1 MAIRVGING
10 FGRIGRAIFR
20 AWLDSKASNI
30 QIVHINNL
38 ASAAT
43 STHLMNY
50 DSIHG
55 PLKNPVQLGEERD
68 NEQIITPDGQ
78 AVTLSHHKDPSQIPW
93 QTHQVDLV
101 FECTGVF
108 TDRPGATKHLRNPQM
123 GVVVSAPCK
132 DPDLTVVY
140 GVNHHLIQGNEQ
152 IISNA
157 SCTTNCLAP
166 VCYVLNKHF
175 TITHATMTTVHAVTN
190 DQKTLDAPHKDLR
203 RARSSFLSMIPTTTG
218 AAKMVTEVLPEL
230 KGKLDGMA
238 IRVPTTNVSLTDLV
252 VECRDHLTPEHINKA
267 LTDAAYGE
275 LSGILDIS
283 SAPLVSTD
291 FCGSRASSVVD
302 LQLTKVVDAT
312 LGKLLLWYDNE
323 TAFSWRMLDVAR
335 VWGDKKNSY

>member
-1 MAIRVGING
+1 MTIRVGING

-20 AWLDSKASNI
+20 AWLDSEASDI

-38 ASAAT
+38 APAT
-43 STHLMNY
+43 TSVHLMNY

-55 PLKNPVQLGEERD
+55 TLKNPVRLS
-68 NEQIITPDGQ
+68 NELILTQDGNQ
-78 AVTLSHHKDPSQIPW
+78 PVTFSHHKDPSHIPW
-93 QTHQVDLV
+93 QDHQVDLV

-108 TDRPGATKHLRNPQM
+108 TDRPGATKHLRNSQM
-123 GVVVSAPCK
+123 GVIVSAPCK

-175 TITHATMTTVHAVTN
+175 AITHATMTTVHAVTN

-252 VECRDHLTPEHINKA
+252 VEFRNHLTPEQINNA
-267 LTDAAYGE
+267 LIETAGGE
-275 LSGILDIS
+275 LKGILDVS
-283 SAPLVSTD
+283 DAPLVSTD

-302 LQLTKVVDAT
+302 LALTKVVDGT

-335 VWGDKKNSY
+335 VWGDKKNSAK